1 MSSVVFSP
9 PSFLSS
15 DITLSFPI
23 SPEDGASGTDFLQIS
38 PFVFMFLP
46 FSSRF
51 KCDLRYLVSKSNFA
65 ALIQY
70 SIISNYGKIRERTID
85 SIFLNQ

>member
-1 MSSVVFSP
+1 MSSIVFSP

-15 DITLSFPI
+15 DITPSFPTT
-23 SPEDGASGTDFLQIS
+23 PRDGASGIDFLQIS

-70 SIISNYGKIRERTID
+70 LIIFNHGKIRERMID
-85 SIFLNQ
+85 SIMNQ